1 MRRAGILAV
10 ACAAVLVGGV
20 EAEARTEGRLAQAS
34 AEKGREGC
42 RTKACVKRVRLK
54 RLGYDMCNTWA
65 CMRRVQRKRAVRLRL
80 YWKRE
85 WSRIDAGWRQW
96 ALGTA
101 YCETGGT
108 MDPTIHNPSGV
119 YHGLGQFD
127 LRTWGEAGGTG
138 DPHNASYHE
147 QLVRMVR
154 LAQSPSGGK
163 GRWPVCGR
171 R

>member
-1 MRRAGILAV
+1 MLRILLTALL
-10 ACAAVLVGGV
+10 AAAVMT
-20 EAEARTEGRLAQAS
+20 APAAAAPT
-34 AEKGREGC
+34 KDGC
-42 RTKACVKRVRLK
+42 RTKACEKRVAKK
-54 RLGYDMCNTWA
+54 RAIHKAGYPMCNTWA
-65 CMRRVQRKRAVRLRL
+65 CTKRVDRARAKRYRTRWKRA
-80 YWKRE
+80 WN
-85 WSRIDAGWRQW
+85 RIDGGWQAW
-96 ALGTA
+96 ARGTA

-108 MDPTIHNPSGV
+108 MSPTIHNPSGR

-127 LRTWGEAGGTG
+127 LRTWGEAGGSG
-138 DPHNASYHE
+138 DPHNAGYYE